1 MQVENFLNTVE
12 NRELEVAFDVGHS
25 SIGWAVLSR
34 KTSQESQNVAE
45 YFYPEIIGCGVVIFE
60 PDTCLAKKRR
70 DYRRQRRHIRTT
82 RQRIKRMKA
91 LLLHLGVLTETEL
104 DKPGNSSP
112 WKLAAE
118 VLQNV
123 RLLSWQE
130 LWDVLRWYAHNR
142 GYDENRLWSEIPAE
156 GEEDESERVE
166 NARKLMQEYKCGSMA
181 ETVCKMLGVDPHST
195 NKRSTHLRYKG
206 TDIAFPRN
214 VVVREVREILKKH
227 IGKLPQVS
235 EQLVETLTGD
245 KENSWKTIPCPSINL
260 PKRYYGSLLFGQLLP
275 RFNNRNIARC
285 PISGEKLTLK
295 ECVEFYRYRWAML
308 LCNIR
313 VKVNGSK
320 ERPLNVN
327 EREYINGIMEKKGF
341 FTKHELRTAV
351 NDAVMQTLKNENYNG
366 IPVILTN
373 ISAMFLTEDMEK
385 ALTLYP
391 VKKIINSEKVQVFW
405 NILPERLQKKFAGMF
420 RRGKQLTPKEI
431 RDYLEKLFPE
441 KVKDFD
447 SAVAEFLKM
456 NKKEKNYLESKIP
469 DNPLKALQ
477 GRAPFSKTILKKA
490 YEEVLQGRDPRE
502 KGGCLFRSEEI
513 RLKELNRKITEQTN
527 NHLIRHRLLILER
540 LFDDIVKEYANND
553 KNRIGQVTIE
563 VNRDLREFSG
573 KTAKEIAS
581 ELTKITA
588 DHRKAVQDLE
598 ENLKGTKHKITA
610 SLIRKTRI
618 AMDLDWT
625 CPYTGQ
631 KYDIYD
637 LLEKRVDLDHI
648 IPQSIRP
655 SNSLES
661 LVITFPEVNRFK
673 AQRLAF
679 QFVKEEQTKTVKGLP
694 NLQIRTLENYKNWVE
709 NLKESGFDR
718 NKSPQSKRKKLL
730 LLPEY
735 VQEEFLPRDLTQT
748 SQLVRLAAQVIR
760 KKYVDSKEPKIVS
773 MPGSVTAVFRKSWK
787 VIGCLSKAVPA
798 ILDENGE
805 VRPKDEIRNITHLH
819 HAVDACVLALAS
831 HLFPNNGRLWELLV
845 KNKLNSSE
853 VDELKKIP
861 LVQVG
866 VDNKINISDLPEFIK
881 EQISNRLLERRVVQ
895 HISKDMSGLKCEETA
910 WRVVEQNTDNPYG
923 RKLLRWC
930 KAKNIE
936 VPGPDSDSVLIV
948 SRTRKDKGT
957 QAPTKILHETN
968 TFWWQYEIVKKSK
981 VIGLYPENGD
991 GKLKKLKA
999 VKKIG
1004 ENWGLA
1010 LDPKPQV
1017 IRALKIYKQVQEI
1030 RKANDGKPPR
1040 ILRKGQLIFVP
1051 KGRYKGVW
1059 KVFSLKENETGLSL
1073 DMGYSDTVRLKN
1085 KMEGHKINV
1094 LLSTLIKDGLKLLN
1108 TPYTGI
1114 NACLIT

>member
-1 MQVENFLNTVE
+1 MQVENFLNKVE

-70 DYRRQRRHIRTT
+70 DYRRQRRHIRST
-82 RQRIKRMKA
+82 RQRIKRMKS
-91 LLLHLGVLTETEL
+91 LLQHLGVLTEAEL

-112 WKLAAE
+112 WKLAAK
-118 VLQNV
+118 VLQNSG
-123 RLLSWQE
+123 LLTWQE

-142 GYDENRLWSEIPAE
+142 GYDENRLWSETLPDDE
-156 GEEDESERVE
+156 KEESKRVE
-166 NARKLMQEYKCGSMA
+166 NARKLMAQFQCGSMA
-181 ETVCKMLGVDPHST
+181 ETVCKMLGVDPLST
-195 NKRSTHLRYKG
+195 DKRSSHLRYKG

-285 PISGEKLTLK
+285 PISGEKLPLK

-341 FTKHELRTAV
+341 FTKHELRIAV

-366 IPVILTN
+366 TPVILTN

-405 NILPERLQKKFAGMF
+405 NIIPERLQKRISGLWRK
-420 RRGKQLTPKEI
+420 GKQITPQEF
-431 RDYLEKLFPE
+431 RNQLEKISPE
-441 KVKDFD
+441 KLLDFD
-447 SAVAEFLKM
+447 NAVEEFLKK
-456 NKKEKNYLESKIP
+456 NRKEKNYLESKIP
-469 DNPLKALQ
+469 DSPLKDLQ
-477 GRAPFSKTILKKA
+477 GRAPFSKAILKKA
-490 YEEVLQGRDPRE
+490 YEEVLSGRDPRE
-502 KGGCLFRSEEI
+502 EGGCLFRSEEI
-513 RLKELNRKITEQTN
+513 RLRELNKKITEQTN

-573 KTAKEIAS
+573 MTAKEIAS
-581 ELTKITA
+581 ELTKITS
-588 DHRKAVQDLE
+588 DHRKAVQYLE
-598 ENLKGTKHKITA
+598 ENLKGKPYKITA

-694 NLQIRTLENYKNWVE
+694 NLQIRTLENYKNWGE
-709 NLKESGFDR
+709 NLKESRFDR

-787 VIGCLSKAVPA
+787 VMGCLSKAVPA

-819 HAVDACVLALAS
+819 HAIDACVLALAS

-895 HISKDMSGLKCEETA
+895 HISKDMSGLKCDETV
-910 WRVVEQNTDNPYG
+910 WRVVDQNCDNSYG
-923 RKLLRWC
+923 KKLLRWC
-930 KAKNIE
+930 KEMNVEIPA
-936 VPGPDSDSVLIV
+936 PDSDSVLIV
-948 SRTRKDKGT
+948 SRKRKDKGT
-957 QAPTKILHETN
+957 TKPTKILHESQS
-968 TFWWQYEIVKKSK
+968 FWWQYDIVKKSK
-981 VIGLYPENGD
+981 VIGLNPENGD

-999 VKKIG
+999 VKIIG
-1004 ENWGLA
+1004 DNWGLA
-1010 LDPKPQV
+1010 LDPKPQI
-1017 IRALKIYKQVQEI
+1017 IRAFKIYQQVREI
-1030 RKANDGKPPR
+1030 KNANDGKPPR
-1040 ILRKGQLIFVP
+1040 IIRKGQLIYVP
-1051 KGRYKGVW
+1051 NGRYKGLW
-1059 KVFSLKENETGLSL
+1059 KVFSVKDKKTGIYLDIGEVDQVSLRSERKSAKENVDVRTLMKNGL
-1073 DMGYSDTVRLKN
+1073 RP
-1085 KMEGHKINV
+1085 
-1094 LLSTLIKDGLKLLN
+1094 LS